1 MPAEDDPDSSRLRA
15 ELAEVRASRARIL
28 DAADGRRR
36 RFERDLHDGPQQRLA
51 SVALAL
57 GLFGRTLRSSGDTAG
72 LADEVDEVGAELGRA
87 LAELRELARDIYP
100 VLLTD
105 AGLGPALT
113 SLAQRCPVP
122 TDITVGTAV
131 PAGRLAGAVERT
143 CYFVVFE
150 ALSNVAVHSF
160 ATRAEVVVRELEG
173 QVRVVVSDDGVGGAD
188 ANGPGLR
195 GLADRV
201 AAHGGVLLVRS
212 EPGSGTRVM
221 ADLPCE

>member
-1 MPAEDDPDSSRLRA
+1 MPAGDEPALSRIRA

-28 DAADGRRR
+28 DAADDRRR
-36 RFERDLHDGPQQRLA
+36 RFERDLHDGPQQRLV
-51 SVALAL
+51 SVSLAL
-57 GLFGRTLRSSGDTAG
+57 GLVGRSLAAGDTAG
-72 LADEVDEVGAELGRA
+72 LVEEVGEVGAELGRA

-113 SLAQRCPVP
+113 SLADRCPVP
-122 TDITVGTAV
+122 TVVTVGTAV
-131 PAGRLAGAVERT
+131 PAGRLADAVART

-150 ALSNVAVHSF
+150 ALRNVAVHSF
-160 ATRAEVVVRELEG
+160 ATRAEIVVRELEG

-201 AAHGGVLLVRS
+201 AAHGGVLRVRS
-212 EPGSGTRVM
+212 EPGGGTRVR
-221 ADLPCE
+221 AELPCA

>member
-1 MPAEDDPDSSRLRA
+1 MPAGAEPELSRIRA
-15 ELAEVRASRARIL
+15 ELAEVRASRARIV
-28 DAADGRRR
+28 DAADGLRR

-57 GLFGRTLRSSGDTAG
+57 GLVGRSAGD
-72 LADEVDEVGAELGRA
+72 LAAEVGEVGAELGRA

-113 SLAQRCPVP
+113 SLADRCPVP
-122 TDITVGTAV
+122 TVVTAV
-131 PAGRLAGAVERT
+131 PAERLADAAERT

-150 ALSNVAVHSF
+150 ALRNVAVHSF
-160 ATRAEVVVRELEG
+160 ATRAEIVVRELEG
-173 QVRVVVSDDGVGGAD
+173 QVRVVVSDDGVGGVGGVGGAD
-188 ANGPGLR
+188 TNGPGLR

-201 AAHGGVLLVRS
+201 AAHGGVLRVRS
-212 EPGSGTRVM
+212 EPHGGTRVE
-221 ADLPCE
+221 AELPCA